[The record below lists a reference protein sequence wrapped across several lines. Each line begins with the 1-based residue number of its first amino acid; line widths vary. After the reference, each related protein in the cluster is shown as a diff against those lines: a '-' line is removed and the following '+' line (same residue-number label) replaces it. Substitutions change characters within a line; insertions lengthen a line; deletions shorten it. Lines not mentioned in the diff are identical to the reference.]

1 MKAVAAY
8 PLGIDMD
15 LINYSSVLMDDY
27 FPIPDGKG
35 GTRTD
40 WPSNWT
46 GRYSH
51 SMTTVYEA
59 LKQSLNTV
67 AVRVGELG
75 NAAHDVRV
83 CTGTRWA
90 SRPWTRIRGHRPGAD
105 GAGRDHHRP
114 FAL

>member
-1 MKAVAAY
+1 MTRQVGSTMKAVAAY

-40 WPSNWT
+40 WPSNWS

-67 AVRVGELG
+67 AVRVG
-75 NAAHDVRV
+75 D
-83 CTGTRWA
+83 
-90 SRPWTRIRGHRPGAD
+90 
-105 GAGRDHHRP
+105 
-114 FAL
+114 